1 MNYIENSTG
10 FLVVRTARSMR
21 KALDNKF
28 AEKGVTATQFMV
40 LDTLKGQGGLPLSEI
55 GKKIYL
61 DKPAI
66 TGLADRLEKDGFVE
80 RRRSSHDRRVIRL
93 HLTPKGERVHTELEP
108 LVIAVDRELTRVL
121 DPEELAALRKFLN
134 RIWTHANG
142 NLDI

>member
-1 MNYIENSTG
+1 MNYIKNSTG

-21 KALDNKF
+21 KALEAKF
-28 AEKGVTATQFMV
+28 AEAGITATQFMV
-40 LDTLKGQGGLPLSEI
+40 LDTLKGEQGLPLSEI

-93 HLTPKGERVHTELEP
+93 HITAKGEQVHTELEP
-108 LVIAVDRELTRVL
+108 LVIAVDRDLTKVLESKELS
-121 DPEELAALRKFLN
+121 ALRNALN
-134 RIWTHANG
+134 QIWTHADG
-142 NLDI
+142 NLDS